1 MSLEIE
7 NPFKFALQSGCR
19 QFGIWSALAHH
30 LLAEVMGD
38 AGFDWILFDTEHAPN
53 DLMLLISQMQ
63 ALRGSGTEAVV
74 RPAHNDPVWIKRLLD
89 IGFRS
94 LLIPFVQNADE
105 AARAVSATRY
115 PPIGI
120 RGVAAYQ
127 RNNKYGR
134 VTDYFG
140 FIDNAIAVVAQIET
154 ASAMQN
160 LKAIVLTPGVDA
172 IFVGPGDL
180 AASLG
185 HLGRPMAAQVQDAIR
200 QIGKEAKEL
209 GKPAG
214 IVAGSPADVERYLE
228 WGFSFYTVSSDAAVF
243 RNGLESIV
251 RTLPGLR
258 SHHGIVA

>member
-7 NPFKFALQSGCR
+7 NPFKFALQSGRR
-19 QFGIWSALAHH
+19 QFGIWSALTHH

-105 AARAVSATRY
+105 AARAVAVTRY
-115 PPIGI
+115 PPVGI

-134 VTDYFG
+134 VTDYFD
-140 FIDNAIAVVAQIET
+140 FIDDAIAVVAQIET
-154 ASAMQN
+154 ASAM
-160 LKAIVLTPGVDA
+160 
-172 IFVGPGDL
+172 
-180 AASLG
+180 
-185 HLGRPMAAQVQDAIR
+185 QVQDAIR

-209 GKPAG
+209 GKAAG

>member
-7 NPFKFALQSGCR
+7 NPFKFALQSGHR
-19 QFGIWSALAHH
+19 QFGIWSALTHH

-63 ALRGSGTEAVV
+63 ALRGSGAESVV
-74 RPAHNDPVWIKRLLD
+74 RPAYNDPVWIKRVLD

-94 LLIPFVQNADE
+94 VLIPFVQSAEE
-105 AARAVSATRY
+105 AARAVASTRY
-115 PPIGI
+115 PPAGI

-134 VTDYFG
+134 VTDYFD

-154 ASAMQN
+154 AIAMKE
-160 LKAIVLTPGVDA
+160 LKAIALTPGVDA
-172 IFVGPGDL
+172 IFIGPGDL

-185 HLGRPMAAQVQDAIR
+185 HLGRPMAPQVQEAIR
-200 QIGKEAKEL
+200 QIGKETKEL
-209 GKPAG
+209 GTPAG

-228 WGFSFYTVSSDAAVF
+228 WGFSFYTISSDAAVF
-243 RNGLESIV
+243 RSGLETIV

-258 SHHGIVA
+258 SYHGIVT

>member
-1 MSLEIE
+1 MQGLIGSFSTRSTPPMTSCFLY
-7 NPFKFALQSGCR
+7 PRCR
-19 QFGIWSALAHH
+19 PC
-30 LLAEVMGD
+30 AEVARRQWRVRHITNRYGSS
-38 AGFDWILFDTEHAPN
+38 ACS
-53 DLMLLISQMQ
+53 IS
-63 ALRGSGTEAVV
+63 
-74 RPAHNDPVWIKRLLD
+74 D
-89 IGFRS
+89 FRS

-105 AARAVSATRY
+105 AARAVAATRY
-115 PPIGI
+115 PPTGI

-134 VTDYFG
+134 VTDYFD
-140 FIDNAIAVVAQIET
+140 FIDDAIAVVAQIET

-160 LKAIVLTPGVDA
+160 LKAIALTPGIDA

-243 RNGLESIV
+243 RNGLELIV

-258 SHHGIVA
+258 SHQGIVA